1 MAALIYTANTV
12 AWALTILLALVATV
26 TKRDSWAFNFMAAM
40 ASSSIWGTVLIHLG
54 APVWPYIAYALILL
68 IFYFEVY
75 MFIGL
80 VQLRRRETKEAK
92 KEGTVHTK
100 KESLRST

>member
-1 MAALIYTANTV
+1 VAALIYTANTV

-54 APVWPYIAYALILL
+54 APVWPYIAYALLVF
-68 IFYFEVY
+68 IFVVEAFFFVV
-75 MFIGL
+75 FL
-80 VQLRRRETKEAK
+80 VMRKRETKEAK
-92 KEGTVHTK
+92 REGIVHIK
-100 KESLRST
+100 KEPQRSA